1 MTATDR
7 VVPLLLALLL
17 DALWGEPPNRWHP
30 VAWMGTGIGAASCRA
45 PSSAPG
51 RLAYGAAVVVAGAVA
66 AAGAGLVAE
75 RLLATMPR
83 ALAWVAAAVVLK
95 TTFSARRLAEIAR
108 QVHAVLAAG
117 DVCQARCL
125 VGYHLVSRD
134 TRGLDAPRLAAATI
148 ESVAE
153 NASDSV
159 VAPLFYYVLAGL
171 PGALAYRFLN
181 TADAMLGY
189 RDPSREWLGKAAA
202 RADDAA
208 NLIPARLTAAL
219 LVLAAACLR
228 EDARGA
234 LSIWRQDAGK
244 TASPNAG
251 HPMSAMAG
259 ALGVELEKAG
269 HYKLGAGLALPGPS
283 DIERAVRLFY
293 GTVAMAIV
301 LACAVIALRA

>member
-1 MTATDR
+1 M
-7 VVPLLLALLL
+7 
-17 DALWGEPPNRWHP
+17 
-30 VAWMGTGIGAASCRA
+30 
-45 PSSAPG
+45 
-51 RLAYGAAVVVAGAVA
+51 
-66 AAGAGLVAE
+66 
-75 RLLATMPR
+75 
-83 ALAWVAAAVVLK
+83 
-95 TTFSARRLAEIAR
+95 
-108 QVHAVLAAG
+108 
-117 DVCQARCL
+117 
-125 VGYHLVSRD
+125 
-134 TRGLDAPRLAAATI
+134 
-148 ESVAE
+148 
-153 NASDSV
+153 
-159 VAPLFYYVLAGL
+159 
-171 PGALAYRFLN
+171 
-181 TADAMLGY
+181 
-189 RDPSREWLGKAAA
+189 
-202 RADDAA
+202 
-208 NLIPARLTAAL
+208 TAAL